1 MLLVSPNGA
10 VVDAAENAAEGLL
23 AAGFRPAQPKAAE
36 AEAPADGAKPAP
48 RKAKKAKR

>member
-23 AAGFRPAQPKAAE
+23 AAGFMPQQPKAAE
-36 AEAPADGAKPAP
+36 KKQPARKRTAKP
-48 RKAKKAKR
+48 RE

>member
-23 AAGFRPAQPKAAE
+23 AAGFRPQQPKAAE
-36 AEAPADGAKPAP
+36 KKPRKGAAKP
-48 RKAKKAKR
+48 KE